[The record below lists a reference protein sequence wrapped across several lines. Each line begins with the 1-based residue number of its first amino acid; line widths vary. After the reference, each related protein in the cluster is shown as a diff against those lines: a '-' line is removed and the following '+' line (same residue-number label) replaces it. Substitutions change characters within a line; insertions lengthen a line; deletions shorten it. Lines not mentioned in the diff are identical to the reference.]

1 MHHHK
6 GTHMNTFIQSIAADT
21 VGPHSGSH
29 GPAQAH
35 WLLYAVYGRDLLK
48 ARLRKAHPE
57 LAVRY
62 WARQPELDP
71 ALERTI
77 DDLRLRSWPRPRSF
91 ADRLRYLMTVVRMK
105 VAIESGSA
113 LPGLPETSSTTR

>member
-1 MHHHK
+1 MKSMIH
-6 GTHMNTFIQSIAADT
+6 SIATHTAA
-21 VGPHSGSH
+21 PHPDSQE
-29 GPAQAH
+29 PAQAH

-48 ARLRKAHPE
+48 AHLRKAHPE

-71 ALERTI
+71 ALEHAIT
-77 DDLRLRSWPRPRSF
+77 DLRLRSWPRPRSF

-105 VAIESGSA
+105 VAIEAGSP
-113 LPGLPETSSTTR
+113 LPDLPTTSSTTH